1 MEYHNGVEMNGMTE
15 LLCHNGCN
23 SDSPVPQMKRAEVA
37 RVKAEERRGA
47 AMQSAYSNIL
57 RALGEDTEREGLL
70 KTPLRAAKAMQFL
83 TKGYHQTI
91 CGEEAIPCLI
101 IFVIVIPFTLKLFH
115 LCAVHHI
122 NVPGERYSST
132 Y

>member
-1 MEYHNGVEMNGMTE
+1 MEYHNGVEMNGVTE
-15 LLCHNGCN
+15 LLCHNGE
-23 SDSPVPQMKRAEVA
+23 SSVQQTKRGEAA
-37 RVKAEERRGA
+37 RAKAEERRGA

-91 CGEEAIPCLI
+91 YGEKAFLR
-101 IFVIVIPFTLKLFH
+101 FVISIHPYL
-115 LCAVHHI
+115 
-122 NVPGERYSST
+122 PY
-132 Y
+132 

>member
-1 MEYHNGVEMNGMTE
+1 MEYHNGVEMNGVSD

-23 SDSPVPQMKRAEVA
+23 SDSTVQQMKRGEAA
-37 RVKAEERRGA
+37 RAKAEERRGA

-83 TKGYHQTI
+83 TKGYQQTI
-91 CGEEAIPCLI
+91 YGEEANLRLNLS
-101 IFVIVIPFTLKLFH
+101 VIVF
-115 LCAVHHI
+115 
-122 NVPGERYSST
+122 
-132 Y
+132 

>member
-1 MEYHNGVEMNGMTE
+1 MEYHNGVEMSGVTE
-15 LLCHNGCN
+15 LLCHNACN
-23 SDSPVPQMKRAEVA
+23 SDSAVQQTKRGEVA
-37 RVKAEERRGA
+37 RAKAEERRGA

-91 CGEEAIPCLI
+91 YGEEAIQRLISSAFFCLFV
-101 IFVIVIPFTLKLFH
+101 FVIPLHSKIFYT
-115 LCAVHHI
+115 
-122 NVPGERYSST
+122 
-132 Y
+132 

>member
-1 MEYHNGVEMNGMTE
+1 MEYHNGVEMNGVSD

-23 SDSPVPQMKRAEVA
+23 TDSTVQQMKRGEAA
-37 RVKAEERRGA
+37 RAKAEERRGA
-47 AMQSAYSNIL
+47 TMQSAYSNIL

-91 CGEEAIPCLI
+91 YGEEANLRLNSS
-101 IFVIVIPFTLKLFH
+101 VICFLLPLYCKKNSFILKTFTPSF
-115 LCAVHHI
+115 
-122 NVPGERYSST
+122 Y
-132 Y
+132 